1 MLRTQE
7 GERFEQVWQ
16 VVTVEIAETGAFAA
30 GALAGERNEGRRGL
44 DLLVRHG
51 EALREGVRDG
61 VPIALGYLAVSF
73 SLGIAARKA
82 GLDAVQAF
90 FASLFNNASA
100 GEYAGFAVIGAGGS
114 LLEMAVVMLV
124 ANARYLLMSCS
135 MAQRFSP
142 RTPLIH
148 RVLVG
153 FDLTDELFGISIA
166 RPGEADPYYSYG
178 AMVVALA
185 RPQSQLSRQEM
196 TVEGIDVV
204 LAMDISG
211 SMLAEDFK
219 PNRLEA
225 AKKVAADFIEGRK
238 NDRMG
243 LVVFAG
249 EAFTQVPL
257 TIDHQVL
264 LKQLG
269 AVKSGLVRDGT
280 ALGDGLATA
289 INRIKDSQAESKVI
303 ILLTDGVNNQGSVD
317 PLSAA
322 EIAALYN
329 IRLYTIGVGARGKA
343 PFPFR
348 DQFGRVH
355 YQNIDVEIDEDLM
368 KQMASATGDGQYF
381 RATNRKAL
389 QEIFDQIDEM
399 ETSKI
404 DVTQYAQ
411 TRDEHQ
417 PWLWL
422 AAIALLLEALLRY
435 VWLKR

>member
-1 MLRTQE
+1 MSNLTFAHPWFLLGLVLVPLMVAWYIWRYRKQEAALQHSNLALFDGIGQSLR
-7 GERFEQVWQ
+7 
-16 VVTVEIAETGAFAA
+16 
-30 GALAGERNEGRRGL
+30 
-44 DLLVRHG
+44 VRLRWLPY
-51 EALREGVRDG
+51 ALRC
-61 VPIALGYLAVSF
+61 LAV
-73 SLGIAARKA
+73 
-82 GLDAVQAF
+82 
-90 FASLFNNASA
+90 
-100 GEYAGFAVIGAGGS
+100 
-114 LLEMAVVMLV
+114 
-124 ANARYLLMSCS
+124 
-135 MAQRFSP
+135 
-142 RTPLIH
+142 
-148 RVLVG
+148 
-153 FDLTDELFGISIA
+153 
-166 RPGEADPYYSYG
+166 G

-422 AAIALLLEALLRY
+422 AFIALALEALMRY
-435 VWLKR
+435 VWLRR

>member
-1 MLRTQE
+1 MSNLTFAHPWFLLGLVLVPLMAAWYVWRYRKQEAALQHSNLGLFDGIGRSLR
-7 GERFEQVWQ
+7 
-16 VVTVEIAETGAFAA
+16 
-30 GALAGERNEGRRGL
+30 
-44 DLLVRHG
+44 VRLRWLPY
-51 EALREGVRDG
+51 ALRV
-61 VPIALGYLAVSF
+61 VAV
-73 SLGIAARKA
+73 
-82 GLDAVQAF
+82 
-90 FASLFNNASA
+90 
-100 GEYAGFAVIGAGGS
+100 
-114 LLEMAVVMLV
+114 
-124 ANARYLLMSCS
+124 
-135 MAQRFSP
+135 
-142 RTPLIH
+142 
-148 RVLVG
+148 
-153 FDLTDELFGISIA
+153 
-166 RPGEADPYYSYG
+166 G

-225 AKKVAADFIEGRK
+225 AKKVAADFIDGRK

-269 AVKSGLVRDGT
+269 SLKSGTIRDGT

-289 INRIKDSQAESKVI
+289 INRIKDSEAKSKVI
-303 ILLTDGVNNQGSVD
+303 ILMTDGVNNQGSVD

-322 EIAALYN
+322 EIAALYD
-329 IRLYTIGVGARGKA
+329 IRLYTIGVGSLGKA

-368 KQMASATGDGQYF
+368 QKMSAATVDGRYF
-381 RATNRKAL
+381 RATNKKAL
-389 QEIFDQIDEM
+389 QEIFEQIDEM

-411 TRDEHQ
+411 TKDEHA

-422 AAIALLLEALLRY
+422 ALVALLLEALLRY
-435 VWLKR
+435 VWMKR